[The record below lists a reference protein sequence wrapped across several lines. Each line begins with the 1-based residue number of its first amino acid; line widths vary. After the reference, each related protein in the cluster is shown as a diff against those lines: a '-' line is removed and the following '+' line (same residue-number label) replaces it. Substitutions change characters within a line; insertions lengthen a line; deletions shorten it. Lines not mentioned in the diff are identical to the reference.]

1 MEPTIS
7 TAELIRH
14 LGASAKEIASLR
26 LLFGQDDDFDRANAA
41 LALQRLQQH
50 TQMVES
56 DQPALATMKIAGAGS
71 WMALLSTHPPLEA
84 RIAALRAAR

>member
-14 LGASAKEIASLR
+14 LGASAREIASLR

-41 LALQRLQQH
+41 LALQRLRQHAKPEGEDVPMAPPKRGSNQQAYLLRRLRGSNRRVP
-50 TQMVES
+50 VEVRR
-56 DQPALATMKIAGAGS
+56 DA
-71 WMALLSTHPPLEA
+71 
-84 RIAALRAAR
+84 

>member
-41 LALQRLQQH
+41 LALQRLRRNRK
-50 TQMVES
+50 
-56 DQPALATMKIAGAGS
+56 PAPASARSG
-71 WMALLSTHPPLEA
+71 PLEL
-84 RIAALRAAR
+84 LRKLRGANRRVPQEVVDG

>member
-14 LGASAKEIASLR
+14 LGASAREIASLR

-41 LALQRLQQH
+41 LALQRLRQH
-50 TQMVES
+50 Q
-56 DQPALATMKIAGAGS
+56 QPASAPEPRQGGAT
-71 WMALLSTHPPLEA
+71 ALL
-84 RIAALRAAR
+84 RRLRGSNRRVPVEVRRDA